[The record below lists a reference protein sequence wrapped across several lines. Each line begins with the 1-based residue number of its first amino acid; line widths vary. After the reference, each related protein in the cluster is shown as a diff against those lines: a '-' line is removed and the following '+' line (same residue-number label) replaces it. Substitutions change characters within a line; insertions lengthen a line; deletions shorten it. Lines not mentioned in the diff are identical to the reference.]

1 MVIRRVSQLLIG
13 LLLLLG
19 GVAWGA
25 APEPASGPTQATWYQ
40 VSADGQPSI
49 NLYFFWSRKCPH
61 CLRALPFVEELA
73 REHPWIV
80 LHSLEVSRSAENIA
94 RYQTMASWFGLDART
109 VPAFFFCGTMAE
121 GFDLPSTSGAAL
133 RQALEACYAGVSAEV
148 KQGAAGAPVPEVKA
162 EVPARITVPLLG
174 EIDPAS
180 LSLPAL
186 TVVIAGLDAFN
197 PCAFF
202 ILLFLLSLLIHARS
216 RARMMFIGGV
226 FVLMS
231 GVIYFLF
238 MAAWLN
244 VFLLIGQSHY
254 ITMGAGL
261 IAVAVALI
269 NVKDY
274 FWFKQGVSLSI
285 PESAKPGLFAR
296 MRGLLRADNMASM
309 LVGTIVLAVIAN
321 MYELLCTAGFP
332 MVFTR
337 ILTLNELPAAGYY
350 LYLVLYNVVYVLPLI
365 LIVAAFTLTLGARKL
380 SEEGGRRLKLLS
392 GVMMLE
398 LGIVLL
404 AAPEVLD
411 NVLTAFALL
420 AGALAV
426 TGLIV
431 ALDAWRRRT
440 AGAA

>member
-1 MVIRRVSQLLIG
+1 MVIRRISLLLPG

-25 APEPASGPTQATWYQ
+25 VPEPGAAPTQATWYQ
-40 VSADGQPSI
+40 VGADGQPSI
-49 NLYFFWSRKCPH
+49 NLYFFWSRRCPH

-80 LHSLEVSRSAENIA
+80 LHSLEVSQSAENIA
-94 RYQTMASWFGLDART
+94 RYQTMASWFGLEART

-121 GFDLPSTSGAAL
+121 GFDLSSTSGAAL

-148 KQGAAGAPVPEVKA
+148 KQGAAEAPLP

-216 RARMMFIGGV
+216 RARMLLIGGV

-254 ITMGAGL
+254 ITLGAGL